1 MHTCMHDVHN
11 YNNYYVLVNSFV
23 ELVEYI
29 FTIPGVTVFLSNC
42 ICQDPIENFFGQQRQ
57 RGRVN
62 ENPNVAEFMK
72 NTQALR
78 IVNNTCTN
86 IKGNCRKRDQ
96 NFELDNTP
104 LTKRKRTIVS

>member
-29 FTIPGVTVFLSNC
+29 FTIPGVTVFLSNH

-57 RGRVN
+57 RG
-62 ENPNVAEFMK
+62 
-72 NTQALR
+72 
-78 IVNNTCTN
+78 
-86 IKGNCRKRDQ
+86 
-96 NFELDNTP
+96 
-104 LTKRKRTIVS
+104 